1 MKNTAFQ
8 AYLASV
14 SACHEA
20 REWAARRTA
29 RQSWDECERADWL
42 LWWSA
47 RAGTDRKLM
56 VDMACRFA
64 RTALPFVR
72 TGEERPLKCIETAEK
87 WIKGKATIQQVRE
100 ACNAAAAAAYA
111 AYAAA
116 YADADAAAAAYAADA
131 AAYAAYAAAYADAA
145 DAAAY
150 AAAYAAAAAA
160 YAADAAY
167 AAADAAADAY
177 DQYSKKW
184 SETRAAKLQ
193 EFAALVRETFPYPG
207 TRGKA
212 A

>member
-72 TGEERPLKCIETAEK
+72 TGEERPLKCIETVEK

-116 YADADAAAAAYAADA
+116 YADADAAAAAAYAAADAAYAADA
-131 AAYAAYAAAYADAA
+131 AADA
-145 DAAAY
+145 AAAY
-150 AAAYAAAAAA
+150 AAAY
-160 YAADAAY
+160 AAY